1 MIQVE
6 PKNRLGH
13 DLDSIKLMK
22 THPFFE
28 GINFEEISQP
38 SYQGLL
44 PLLN

>member
-13 DLDSIKLMK
+13 NLDSIKLMK

-28 GINFEEISQP
+28 GINFEEISQHD
-38 SYQGLL
+38 YRGL
-44 PLLN
+44 